1 MEGLGKTYDQVMI
14 IRHLPMDHGSGF
26 PAEITLNIQFHY
38 KRRHLKKK
46 KILTEILKWFSGR
59 GTNLLNPDIALRP
72 NPLLSLPANVA
83 RCRYIPLPYE
93 ECAATAALELP
104 TYIILLLWYT
114 CLLSV

>member
-1 MEGLGKTYDQVMI
+1 MVQWTRHKPVKPVLTMIHITCIYIKLYTLTYI
-14 IRHLPMDHGSGF
+14 IVR
-26 PAEITLNIQFHY
+26 T
-38 KRRHLKKK
+38 
-46 KILTEILKWFSGR
+46 
-59 GTNLLNPDIALRP
+59 DIALRP